1 MQISGLIMSGT
12 SLLFLGTIGAAL
24 IIAVI
29 RYLIDLGEEKAT
41 YCAPVAALLLSSIL
55 PLLLVPVKFCCVTFA
70 YFLFVY
76 PAIEA
81 TENNIAHVVKKT
93 ENFSVSS
100 LIFPEPSSMK
110 EGKTGGSDR
119 HFAEQREAVKLAAP
133 CHCLKFRDGVLPSRG
148 AALEAV
154 GRVIADRGEKGDN
167 TPPDCFR
174 EAPAVA
180 DLILEPVDFVRTG
193 GVFSGF
199 PEEGHEVGSEAVA
212 LAFPCVN
219 GNGGANE
226 NNSGKT
232 VCKSV
237 FVSGIE
243 NVKQKENEHGNS
255 SLLAGCFNGCYRRHS
270 ARSVSIFRNIHRC
283 GFFRKNI

>member
-12 SLLFLGTIGAAL
+12 SLLLLGTIGAVL

-81 TENNIAHVVKKT
+81 TENNIAPDAENASVLT
-93 ENFSVSS
+93 E
-100 LIFPEPSSMK
+100 PPCMK
-110 EGKTGGSDR
+110 EGKASGSDR
-119 HFAEQREAVKLAAP
+119 HFTEQRKSVEFSAP
-133 CHCLKFRDGVLPSRG
+133 GHPLQLGNGVLPSRG
-148 AALEAV
+148 AALEALR
-154 GRVIADRGEKGDN
+154 RVIADRGEKGDN

-180 DLILEPVDFVRTG
+180 DLILEPVDFIRTG
-193 GVFSGF
+193 SVFSGF

-212 LAFPCVN
+212 LTLPSVH

-232 VCKSV
+232 VGKSV
-237 FVSGIE
+237 FVSGIK
-243 NVKQKENEHGNS
+243 NVKQKENEHDRI
-255 SLLAGCFNGCYRRHS
+255 SLLAGRFNGCYRRHS

>member
-1 MQISGLIMSGT
+1 M
-12 SLLFLGTIGAAL
+12 
-24 IIAVI
+24 
-29 RYLIDLGEEKAT
+29 
-41 YCAPVAALLLSSIL
+41 
-55 PLLLVPVKFCCVTFA
+55 
-70 YFLFVY
+70 
-76 PAIEA
+76 
-81 TENNIAHVVKKT
+81 TEKT
-93 ENFSVSS
+93 EKFSVSS
-100 LIFPEPSSMK
+100 LIFPEPSCMK

-119 HFAEQREAVKLAAP
+119 HFTEQREGVKLAAA
-133 CHCLKFRDGVLPSRG
+133 CHRLKFRDGVLPSRG
-148 AALEAV
+148 EALEAL

-167 TPPDCFR
+167 TPHDCFR

-199 PEEGHEVGSEAVA
+199 PEEGQEVGTEAAA

-226 NNSGKT
+226 NNSGKS

-243 NVKQKENEHGNS
+243 NVKQKENEHDRI
-255 SLLAGCFNGCYRRHS
+255 SLLAGCFNGCHCRHS

-283 GFFRKNI
+283 GIFFKNI